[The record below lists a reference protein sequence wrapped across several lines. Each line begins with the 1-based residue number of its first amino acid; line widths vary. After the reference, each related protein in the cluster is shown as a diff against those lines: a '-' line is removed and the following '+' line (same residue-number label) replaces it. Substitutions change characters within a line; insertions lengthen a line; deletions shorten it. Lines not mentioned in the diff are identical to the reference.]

1 MKAVL
6 TVAGFDGSNGA
17 GVTKDLEVFSSLG
30 LPGLSVPTCFVVQG
44 PQGATAINP
53 VSADL
58 FSEMLRKAGDSFE
71 IAGVK
76 IGVLPEARHVDAL
89 VDFLVSRESGIT
101 VLDPVLAAKNGLR
114 LMTDE
119 ALTALRERLLPLL
132 TCITPNL
139 DEAEAL
145 LGRRIR
151 DLAGMEWA
159 ARELHQ
165 KGTTNVLVKGG
176 HLTGE
181 PVDLLFDGEEISTH
195 RRKRTDREVH
205 GTGCL
210 FSSAITSFLVMNY
223 PMKEAFRA
231 TEQAMDGF
239 LRESSQ
245 PMETGYF
252 YAFPALSSAGD
263 GEKWQVLQAM
273 RAAAGRLQKLS
284 TIGPL
289 PIGTMNV
296 AYALRNAR
304 DGRDVAAFQARI
316 SRGKKPISFA
326 GPPEF
331 GALPHIA
338 RLCLAC
344 MKQYPFLR
352 AGMDF
357 RPSPATVEKV
367 RKCGMTAISWDRMK
381 AQGGSMNHMGKALDC
396 LFDEAHHD
404 SKTPP
409 DIICAQAEPG
419 TKPAVRLLGRDPEEL
434 IKKMER
440 IRP

>member
-6 TVAGFDGSNGA
+6 TVAGYDSSNGA

-30 LPGLSVPTCFVVQG
+30 LPGLSIPTCFVVQG

-53 VSADL
+53 VSMDV
-58 FSEMLRKAGDSFE
+58 FSEMLLRVGDGFE
-71 IAGVK
+71 IAGIK

-89 VDFLVSRESGIT
+89 VDFLASHECGIT

-119 ALTALRERLLPLL
+119 ALSALRERLMPLL

-139 DEAEAL
+139 DEAGAL
-145 LGRRIR
+145 LGRRPD

-159 ARELHQ
+159 ARELRQ
-165 KGTTNVLVKGG
+165 KGTKNVLIKGG
-176 HLTGE
+176 HLAGE
-181 PVDLLFDGEEISTH
+181 PVDLLFDGEGISTH
-195 RRKRTDREVH
+195 RRKRIDREVH

-210 FSSAITSFLVMNY
+210 FSSAITSFLVMDY
-223 PMKEAFRA
+223 PMREAFFAAER
-231 TEQAMDGF
+231 TMGGF
-239 LRESSQ
+239 LKESSQ
-245 PMETGYF
+245 PMEGGYF

-273 RAAAGRLQKLS
+273 RVAAGRLQKLNMV
-284 TIGPL
+284 GLL
-289 PIGTMNV
+289 PIGKMDV

-304 DGRDVAAFQARI
+304 DGRDVAAFRARI
-316 SRGKKPISFA
+316 SPGEKTIFFE

-331 GALPHIA
+331 GALPHMA

-344 MKQYPFLR
+344 MKRYPCLR
-352 AGMDF
+352 AGMDIRF
-357 RPSPATVEKV
+357 TPTTVEKA
-367 RKCGMTAISWDRMK
+367 RKCGMTAISWDRRK
-381 AQGGSMNHMGKALDC
+381 VGGGSKNHMDRSLNY

-404 SKTPP
+404 SKIPP
-409 DIICAQAEPG
+409 DIIYAQGKSG
-419 TKPAVRLLGRDPEEL
+419 TKSAMRLLGQDPQEL